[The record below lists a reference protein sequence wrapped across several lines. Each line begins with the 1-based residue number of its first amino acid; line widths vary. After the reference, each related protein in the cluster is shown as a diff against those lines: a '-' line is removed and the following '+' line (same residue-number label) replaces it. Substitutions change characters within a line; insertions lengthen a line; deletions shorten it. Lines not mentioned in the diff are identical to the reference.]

1 MSVSVFVA
9 FFFGLNLLR
18 RVGRLAARCLCLY
31 YGCVRCDATCRDALL
46 LCLRFGSSLVSFGHE
61 HACLTLVLVFLV
73 FLGGSECCGRWCVFL
88 VVCRLWHC
96 CAWCDTMCHGNV
108 FALSCVCSLFFF
120 FLVLDVAEGCAF
132 SSFVVYG
139 TAVHGAI
146 ACVMV
151 AVFLCLCLG
160 SLLVCSGCEHVQR
173 VERCPCCGLV
183 CFWCTCCSTVCHD
196 NMATSCRCFC
206 WFFVGYFWGM
216 NICCSV

>member
-1 MSVSVFVA
+1 MPRVVMRCCSVFVLVRPWFLLGMNTRVLRLFWCSL
-9 FFFGLNLLR
+9 FFWGGLNAAEGGASSLLFVVCGTAVR
-18 RVGRLAARCLCLY
+18 GVIP
-31 YGCVRCDATCRDALL
+31 CVMATFL
-46 LCLRFGSSLVSFGHE
+46 LCLAFVR
-61 HACLTLVLVFLV
+61 C
-73 FLGGSECCGRWCVFL
+73 
-88 VVCRLWHC
+88 
-96 CAWCDTMCHGNV
+96 
-108 FALSCVCSLFFF
+108 FFF